1 MFGKSYLLSPACI
14 YWSAHI
20 DRKLASIVSCFFSL
34 LTITVSYTV
43 IPYTPQQIKNAIFC
57 HYQVNHYRVA
67 LYMCVG
73 KTYLLFPACIYWSAH
88 IDRKLASP
96 GIYALS
102 VIINFVPIW
111 VVLIMIQF
119 AKQSPWLCAFSY
131 KLSSQSSYKIYK
143 HIN

>member
-1 MFGKSYLLSPACI
+1 MLYSVDCHYQVNHHSVALCTCLVKVISSPLPV

-34 LTITVSYTV
+34 LTVTVSYTV

-88 IDRKLASP
+88 IDRKLAS
-96 GIYALS
+96 IVS
-102 VIINFVPIW
+102 W
-111 VVLIMIQF
+111 VVCTF
-119 AKQSPWLCAFSY
+119 
-131 KLSSQSSYKIYK
+131 
-143 HIN
+143 